1 MLTCEFDNT
10 IRTRCRDPITIN
22 INAITQM
29 CLTLEGQQQHNDGKI
44 SKILVA
50 IDGSVHSMKAADMA
64 LELTKIELTKSRKVG
79 SELTALTVLDVSK
92 PRKFLSSFIAAPTYG
107 LRELEE
113 ERNAAKQWMEVI
125 RRKAEDRKIPF
136 KSEIIEGL
144 TSAEASIVDYSE
156 SHEMDF
162 IVVGTKGRTGFSK
175 VLLGS
180 VASRVVEYAHCSVFV
195 VK

>member
-1 MLTCEFDNT
+1 
-10 IRTRCRDPITIN
+10 
-22 INAITQM
+22 
-29 CLTLEGQQQHNDGKI
+29 
-44 SKILVA
+44 
-50 IDGSVHSMKAADMA
+50 MKAADMA
-64 LELTKIELTKSRKVG
+64 LELTKIELVKSQNVG
-79 SELTALTVLDVSK
+79 SELTALTVLDVSR

-136 KSEIIEGL
+136 KAEIIEGL
-144 TSAEASIVDYSE
+144 ASAEASIVDYSK

-180 VASRVVEYAHCSVFV
+180 VASRVVEYAHCSVIV

>member
-1 MLTCEFDNT
+1 M
-10 IRTRCRDPITIN
+10 
-22 INAITQM
+22 
-29 CLTLEGQQQHNDGKI
+29 EGQQQRDDYRI

-50 IDGSVHSMKAADMA
+50 IDGSEHSIKAADLA
-64 LELTKIELTKSRKVG
+64 LEMAQKESISAQKIG

-92 PRKFLSSFIAAPTYG
+92 PRRLLSSFIAAPTYG

-113 ERNAAKQWMEVI
+113 ERNAAKHWMDTI
-125 RRKAEDRKIPF
+125 RKKAEERNIPF
-136 KSEIIEGL
+136 RSEIIEGL
-144 TSAEASIVDYSE
+144 VSAEATIVDYAE
-156 SHEMDF
+156 SHEIDL

-180 VASRVVEYAHCSVFV
+180 VASRVVEYAHCSVIV

>member
-1 MLTCEFDNT
+1 M
-10 IRTRCRDPITIN
+10 
-22 INAITQM
+22 
-29 CLTLEGQQQHNDGKI
+29 EGQQQHNDNKI

-50 IDGSVHSMKAADMA
+50 IDGSEHSMKAVDLA
-64 LELTKIELTKSRKVG
+64 LEMAKKESMSPQKIG

-113 ERNAAKQWMEVI
+113 ERNAAKHWMDAV
-125 RRKAEDRKIPF
+125 RKKAEEKKIPF
-136 KSEIIEGL
+136 RSEIIEGL
-144 TSAEASIVDYSE
+144 VSAEATIVDYAE
-156 SHEMDF
+156 SHQIDL
-162 IVVGTKGRTGFSK
+162 IVVGTRGRTGFSK

-180 VASRVVEYAHCSVFV
+180 VASRVVEYAHCTVVV

>member
-1 MLTCEFDNT
+1 M
-10 IRTRCRDPITIN
+10 
-22 INAITQM
+22 
-29 CLTLEGQQQHNDGKI
+29 EGQQQHNDHKI

-50 IDGSVHSMKAADMA
+50 IDGSEHSIKAADLA
-64 LELTKIELTKSRKVG
+64 LEMAKKESISAQKIG

-113 ERNAAKQWMEVI
+113 ERNAAKHWMDAVQKI
-125 RRKAEDRKIPF
+125 AEEKKIPF
-136 KSEIIEGL
+136 RSEIIEGL
-144 TSAEASIVDYSE
+144 VSAEATIVDYAE
-156 SHEMDF
+156 SHQIDF
-162 IVVGTKGRTGFSK
+162 IVVGTRGRTGFSK

-180 VASRVVEYAHCSVFV
+180 VASKVVEYAHCSVIV

>member
-1 MLTCEFDNT
+1 
-10 IRTRCRDPITIN
+10 
-22 INAITQM
+22 
-29 CLTLEGQQQHNDGKI
+29 LEGQQQHYDAKI

-50 IDGSVHSMKAADMA
+50 IDGSVHSMKAAHMA
-64 LELTKIELTKSRKVG
+64 LELTKKESISAQKIG

-92 PRKFLSSFIAAPTYG
+92 PRRFLSSFIAAPTYG

-113 ERNAAKQWMEVI
+113 ERNAAKHWMAAVQKNAEERNI
-125 RRKAEDRKIPF
+125 RFR
-136 KSEIIEGL
+136 SEIIEGL
-144 TSAEASIVDYSE
+144 VSAEATIVDYAE
-156 SHEMDF
+156 SHQIDL
-162 IVVGTKGRTGFSK
+162 IVVGTRGRTGFSK